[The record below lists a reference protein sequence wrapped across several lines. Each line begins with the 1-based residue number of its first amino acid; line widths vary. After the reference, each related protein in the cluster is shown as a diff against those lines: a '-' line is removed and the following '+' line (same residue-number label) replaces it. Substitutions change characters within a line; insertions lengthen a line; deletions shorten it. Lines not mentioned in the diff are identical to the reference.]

1 MSRTPCKDPRRAMLE
16 ADVSLRVVRDFA
28 ARLTARAAG
37 PEVLQ
42 VTRPDQ
48 QVIKIVHELLN
59 QLLGEQEHLNL
70 AGASPAVIMLVGLQ
84 GSGKTTASTKRAS
97 FLRQQGMSPL
107 LVAANPYRPA
117 TSDQLVTLGRQLA
130 IPVYAEPPIVK
141 PIVICQQAHHY
152 AREHGHDV
160 AILDTAQRLC
170 IDDAI
175 LDEAAAIGAALQ
187 VQEVLLIV
195 DAMTGQES
203 VRVAE
208 EFNARLPL
216 SGLI

>member
-1 MSRTPCKDPRRAMLE
+1 
-16 ADVSLRVVRDFA
+16 
-28 ARLTARAAG
+28 
-37 PEVLQ
+37 
-42 VTRPDQ
+42 
-48 QVIKIVHELLN
+48 
-59 QLLGEQEHLNL
+59 LLGTQEHLDL

-84 GSGKTTASTKRAS
+84 GSGKTTASTKLAS

-160 AILDTAQRLC
+160 AILDTAQRQC

-216 SGLI
+216 SGLILTRMDGDGKGGAVLSIRAVTDVPIKFISTGETVHAFEPFDPGNMAMRILGLGDSSRS